1 MYYEHFFPYGLHV
14 FYIITNNAYIVIKEK
29 KVWFLNELNQMNKM
43 ELMVKIGKIVH
54 DIKQTF
60 IILK

>member
-1 MYYEHFFPYGLHV
+1 MYYEHFFPYDLHV
-14 FYIITNNAYIVIKEK
+14 FYIITNNAYIVFKEK
-29 KVWFLNELNQMNKM
+29 KVWFLNELNRMNKK

>member
-14 FYIITNNAYIVIKEK
+14 FYIITNNAYIVFKEK
-29 KVWFLNELNQMNKM
+29 KVWFLNELNHMNKK